1 MIINEFD
8 PISHDQNEISWEYHW
23 HDFVSFNRQYGD
35 NVNSDNK
42 AAKCPLMTFDDSDDQ
57 SEEFDP
63 LTHVDNEIPWEY
75 HWYDFV
81 TFTRQYGCI
90 TATE

>member
-35 NVNSDNK
+35 NVVFIND
-42 AAKCPLMTFDDSDDQ
+42 
-57 SEEFDP
+57 EEIKVMKSYIQKRFK
-63 LTHVDNEIPWEY
+63 I
-75 HWYDFV
+75 
-81 TFTRQYGCI
+81 
-90 TATE
+90 